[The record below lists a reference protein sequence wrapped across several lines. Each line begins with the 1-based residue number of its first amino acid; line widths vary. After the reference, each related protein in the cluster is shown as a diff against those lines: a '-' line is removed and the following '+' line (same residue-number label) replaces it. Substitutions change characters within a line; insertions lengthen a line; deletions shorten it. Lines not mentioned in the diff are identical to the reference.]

1 MGMTNG
7 IARAFGRCTRQTYG
21 TVMWRRLGAT
31 VIAVPS
37 AMRTVASRR
46 FVRGM
51 LALPLAVVTTAFTA
65 VLAGLVLINV
75 GYPLR
80 PILGLDG
87 NDGSVW
93 ASTYYDAWGGPTLAG
108 AWAVHG
114 MGVMLFVF
122 PPMAWAIRGLL
133 RAQAHLTGTAPA
145 PAKAAGVVSAPTR
158 TAWPITSARGGT
170 ARRRRTGV
178 IAAVLV
184 SVYALALVAH
194 AAGIGDNVI
203 WLPRD
208 FRSGLALAVV
218 LTPVVAAALTA
229 RTWWRPAYGTARPR

>member
-7 IARAFGRCTRQTYG
+7 IARAFGRYARQTYG

-31 VIAVPS
+31 VIVVPS

-46 FVRGM
+46 FVRGV

-80 PILGLDG
+80 PILGLSGHDV
-87 NDGSVW
+87 SVW

-133 RAQAHLTGTAPA
+133 RAQARLTGTAPA

-158 TAWPITSARGGT
+158 TAWPITPARSGT
-170 ARRRRTGV
+170 VRWRRTGV
-178 IAAVLV
+178 IAVVLV